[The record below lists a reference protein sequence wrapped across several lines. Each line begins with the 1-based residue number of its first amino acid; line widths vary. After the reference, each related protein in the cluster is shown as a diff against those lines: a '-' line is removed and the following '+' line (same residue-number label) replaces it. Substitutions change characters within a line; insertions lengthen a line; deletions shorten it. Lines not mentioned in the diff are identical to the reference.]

1 MIVLRLPQRNRDNSN
16 TDPPQDW
23 AGCIGCG
30 SPIVL
35 AKTEPANGTM
45 TASDRSP
52 WHHEVNLN
60 RLCRCGTTIMKVAM
74 ANLIGCRISTSSE
87 IRDPQ
92 HKKMDWIE
100 STA

>member
-16 TDPPQDW
+16 TDSPQDW

-74 ANLIGCRISTSSE
+74 ANLIGLPHLDQFRNPRSATQKNGL
-87 IRDPQ
+87 D
-92 HKKMDWIE
+92 
-100 STA
+100 